1 MGTKYTRLHYLE
13 NGLLPLFAR
22 TFLAS
27 KGMVGQEEP

>member
-13 NGLLPLFAR
+13 KGLMPLFAL

-27 KGMVGQEEP
+27 KGVVGQEEP